1 MSASATQSL
10 DSQAFL
16 DDLRFRGQL
25 YQCTDEPGLAEHL
38 RTPRKLY
45 CGLDP
50 TAPSLTIGNLVPL
63 MLLKRFQLAGH
74 TPYILAGGATGLIG
88 DPSGKE
94 AERSLRT
101 RDEIMG
107 NVEAQCRI
115 YRSLF
120 DVDSGS
126 ANAARLVNNI
136 DWIEKISWLEALRDI
151 GKHFSVNQMIQRDSV
166 KNRLEGRDQGISY
179 TEFSY
184 VLLQA
189 YDFLH
194 LYREEGVTLQCAGSD
209 QWGNIVS
216 GCDLIRRHSG
226 DDEDAAS
233 KAFGL
238 TAPLLVKADGKKF
251 GKTETG
257 AIWLSADRTSPYRYY
272 QFWLNAADEDV
283 IKFLKIFTLLGKDE
297 IEALEER
304 HSAEPFKREA
314 QRTLARKATTILHG
328 AEAMEKA
335 EAAGQALFSGDL
347 ASLDLDTL
355 NEVLESAPSSEHAK
369 AQLGEGGVSL
379 VDLLAETSLAKSKS
393 EARTHLKGGAISVN
407 GRKVS
412 EDDAL
417 KTEDLLHGQIAAI
430 RRGKKNW
437 HVTRWK

>member
-1 MSASATQSL
+1 MTAQATL
-10 DSQAFL
+10 DSKAFL

-25 YQCTDEPGLAEHL
+25 YQCTDEAGLAEHL
-38 RTPRKLY
+38 KAPRKLY

-63 MLLKRFQLAGH
+63 MLLKRFQMAGH

-101 RDEIMG
+101 REEIMG

-120 DVDSGS
+120 DVDSG
-126 ANAARLVNNI
+126 APNAARLVNNL
-136 DWIEKISWLEALRDI
+136 DWIEKISWLDSLRDI

-184 VLLQA
+184 MLLQA
-189 YDFLH
+189 YDYLH

-283 IKFLKIFTLLGKDE
+283 MKFIKIFTLLDQSE

-304 HSAEPFKREA
+304 HAAEPFKREA
-314 QRTLARKATTILHG
+314 QRTLAREATSILHG
-328 AEAMEKA
+328 TEAMEKA

-355 NEVLESAPSSEHAK
+355 NEVLESAPNSEHAK
-369 AQLGEGGVSL
+369 AQLGDGGMSL
-379 VDLLAETSLAKSKS
+379 IDLLAETSLAKSKS
-393 EARTHLKGGAISVN
+393 EARTHLKGGAISIN

-412 EDDAL
+412 EDDTL
-417 KTEDLLHGQIAAI
+417 KAEDLLHGHIAAI

-437 HVTRWK
+437 HVTRWG

>member
-1 MSASATQSL
+1 MTAQATL
-10 DSQAFL
+10 DSKAFL

-25 YQCTDEPGLAEHL
+25 YQCTDEAGLAEHL
-38 RTPRKLY
+38 RSPRKLY

-101 RDEIMG
+101 REEIMG

-120 DVDSGS
+120 DVDSDAPS
-126 ANAARLVNNI
+126 AAKLVNNI
-136 DWIEKISWLEALRDI
+136 DWIETISWLDSLRDI
-151 GKHFSVNQMIQRDSV
+151 GKYFSVNQMIQRDSV

-194 LYREEGVTLQCAGSD
+194 LYRAEGVTLQCAGSD

-226 DDEDAAS
+226 DDETAAS

-283 IKFLKIFTLLGKDE
+283 IKFIKIFTLLSRDE
-297 IEALEER
+297 IEALEHR
-304 HSAEPFKREA
+304 HAAEPFKREA
-314 QRTLARKATTILHG
+314 HRTLAREATAILHG
-328 AEAMEKA
+328 AAAMEKA

-347 ASLDLDTL
+347 ASLDLETL
-355 NEVLESAPSSEHAK
+355 NEVLESAPSSEHSK
-369 AQLGEGGVSL
+369 ADLGGDGMSL

-393 EARTHLKGGAISVN
+393 EARTHLKGGAVSIN
-407 GRKVS
+407 GRKVG
-412 EDDAL
+412 EDDMLRA
-417 KTEDLLHGQIAAI
+417 EDLLHGQIAAI

-437 HVTRWK
+437 HVTRWG